1 MIGLNS
7 YFIYTSKLIFIQEI
21 IIMCMY
27 IGIEDLVANAFI
39 ELIENSD
46 KKDVLF
52 SQLNQY
58 GATVVKILL
67 EEGQKAVL
75 VLSNERTNSFLH
87 DYSEYFELFTS
98 ENGEGLKLKNNV
110 TVDDLWDKFR
120 GYLSFDVMM
129 AFMNKQSLKALG
141 V

>member
-1 MIGLNS
+1 
-7 YFIYTSKLIFIQEI
+7 
-21 IIMCMY
+21 MCMY

-67 EEGQKAVL
+67 QEGQKAVL
-75 VLSNERTNSFLH
+75 VLSKERTNSFLH

-98 ENGEGLKLKNNV
+98 ENGEGLRLKNNV